1 MVRIQNA
8 QYHTYVN
15 TMHAN
20 KTALPHRCIN
30 IRLYLIVFV
39 EVDNEMLVDLLHGY
53 EQGSSLLPPTIVCRN
68 LT

>member
-1 MVRIQNA
+1 
-8 QYHTYVN
+8 
-15 TMHAN
+15 MHAN